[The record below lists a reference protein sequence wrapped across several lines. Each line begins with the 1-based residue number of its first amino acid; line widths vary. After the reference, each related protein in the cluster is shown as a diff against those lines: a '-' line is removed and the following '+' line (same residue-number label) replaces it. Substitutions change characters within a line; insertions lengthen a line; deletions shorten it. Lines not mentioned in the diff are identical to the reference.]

1 MSETDTAQTHNLFDP
16 SDYRVANLS
25 IFPVRVSGGTV
36 SPPEKWQQYCNN
48 VPSQKQFDEWLQGP
62 WRLHTGASVGLAMG
76 KVYGLDN
83 RLVCLDID
91 HPGLVAC
98 LSYLYPSPCARFGSK
113 GIGLFYRV
121 DKDSAE
127 MKKSQNFMVHG
138 RGSPAVEY
146 LSTGRFTFI
155 PPSIH
160 RKTGKVYEWRGMP
173 LLSVLDQLPVLTP
186 KDLKIIQTIVSLD
199 VDGATIENLIVG
211 EATHYA
217 ALSLAGALVARGLEA
232 ERIIRAMELLF
243 PRDYTGDTIRQI
255 PEMVNSAFKKGFD
268 KKSERPADAT
278 DIDDEELDEVFAEWA
293 YVTSVNRMVH
303 CIDKQVL
310 DKERFDALMGN
321 RVRRAM
327 NLYVQW
333 PNRMVKQKLTYLP
346 GLPPTTPDAINMWRP
361 TELNPK
367 PGSVEFWLDHLK
379 SFYDEAEVEHLL
391 NWLAHSLQRPTVKPG
406 HAILMGSKYE
416 GIGKDLW
423 LLPVRAAYG
432 KHNVSEIGADSLSSS
447 FNEWLAH
454 KHLIIIQE
462 IWTGS
467 RRELS
472 NQLKPLLSSP
482 PDEVMVN
489 EKNVSRYPIP
499 NICATVMLTNHK
511 DAVSMAAEDRR
522 YFVMWSERPP
532 MDADYYQAL
541 FDWCNDPESQSHVY
555 EYLLRRDIR
564 KFNIKAPPPKTYAK
578 ADMVD
583 ATMTKQEALVVVIRD
598 ILADMG
604 LKDVIAEQPVFD
616 HLREVA
622 PDIARE
628 VIKIPRSSPRYPL
641 RLAIKALGYET
652 LPIKASKKID
662 GKVRSI
668 TVFAVDSKFKEYEE
682 ARPVDL
688 FDLIQHPVEY

>member
-1 MSETDTAQTHNLFDP
+1 MSQTDETQTLNRFDP
-16 SDYRVANLS
+16 LEYRVNNLS

-36 SPPEKWQQYCNN
+36 SPPEKWQQWCNN
-48 VPSQKQFDEWLQGP
+48 VPSQKQYDEWLEGP
-62 WRLHTGASVGLAMG
+62 FRLGICPSVGLAMG
-76 KVYGLDN
+76 KVYGVSN

-98 LSYLYPSPCARFGSK
+98 LSYLYPSPSARFGSK

-121 DKDSAE
+121 DKDSVE

-138 RGSPAVEY
+138 RGTPAVEY

-160 RKTGKVYEWRGMP
+160 RKTGNQYEWRGRP
-173 LLSVLDQLPVLTP
+173 ILNVLDQLPILTT

-199 VDGATIENLIVG
+199 VDGATVENLIVG

-232 ERIIRAMELLF
+232 ERAIRAIELLF
-243 PRDYTGDTIRQI
+243 PKDYSGDTIRQI

-268 KKSERPADAT
+268 KKSERPAESI
-278 DIDDEELDEVFAEWA
+278 DIGDEELDEVFAEWA
-293 YVTSVNRMVH
+293 YVTSINRMVH
-303 CIDKQVL
+303 CIEKQIL
-310 DKERFDALMGN
+310 DKDRFDALMGN

-333 PNRMVKQKLTYLP
+333 PQRMVKSKLTYLP
-346 GLPPTTPDAINMWRP
+346 GLPPTLPDAVNMWRP

-367 PGSVEFWLDHLK
+367 AGSVEFWLDHIK
-379 SFYDEAEVEHLL
+379 SFYEESEVEHLL
-391 NWLAHSLQRPTVKPG
+391 NWLAHSLQKPTIKPG
-406 HAILMGSKYE
+406 HAILMGSKHE

-423 LLPVRAAYG
+423 LLPIRYSFG

-454 KHLIIIQE
+454 KHMIIIQE

-482 PDEVMVN
+482 PDEIMVN

-532 MDADYYQAL
+532 MNADYYQDL
-541 FDWCNDPESQSHVY
+541 FEWCSDPENQSHVF
-555 EYLLRRDIR
+555 EYLLRRDISR
-564 KFNIKAPPPKTYAK
+564 FNIKAPPPKTLAK

-583 ATMTKQEALVVVIRD
+583 ATMTRQEALVVVIRD
-598 ILADMG
+598 ILADMN
-604 LKDVIAEQPVFD
+604 LKDVIAEGALYD

-622 PDIARE
+622 PDLARE
-628 VIKIPRSSPRYPL
+628 IIKIPRSSPRYPL

-652 LPIKASKKID
+652 LVQKALKKVD
-662 GKVRSI
+662 GRVRSF
-668 TVFAVDSKFKEYEE
+668 TVYALKDKMEEYEGS
-682 ARPVDL
+682 RPVDL
-688 FDLIQHPVEY
+688 FDMVQHPVEY